1 MDNQKRTDHMQ
12 YMEGMEVINS
22 DIMDKVISEMNSYDY
37 SIYTEQDVKKALLKD
52 NISPDDFKALL
63 SPAALPLL
71 EDIAQRAKLETR
83 KHFGNSVYMFTPL
96 YIANYCENYCIYCGF
111 NCHNKIKRAILDADQ
126 IRAEMKTIAETG
138 LQEVLI
144 LTGESR
150 SKSDVKYIGE
160 ACKIAS
166 EYFKVV
172 GLEVYPMNSDE
183 YTSLVINAIAILSRR
198 CQPPDKVPA
207 RLFLISS
214 KEKSSIILFAFSR
227 ASFLSQP

>member
-111 NCHNKIKRAILDADQ
+111 NCHNKIKRAKCSFKILMQNMAHY
-126 IRAEMKTIAETG
+126 
-138 LQEVLI
+138 
-144 LTGESR
+144 S
-150 SKSDVKYIGE
+150 
-160 ACKIAS
+160 
-166 EYFKVV
+166 
-172 GLEVYPMNSDE
+172 
-183 YTSLVINAIAILSRR
+183 
-198 CQPPDKVPA
+198 
-207 RLFLISS
+207 
-214 KEKSSIILFAFSR
+214 
-227 ASFLSQP
+227 